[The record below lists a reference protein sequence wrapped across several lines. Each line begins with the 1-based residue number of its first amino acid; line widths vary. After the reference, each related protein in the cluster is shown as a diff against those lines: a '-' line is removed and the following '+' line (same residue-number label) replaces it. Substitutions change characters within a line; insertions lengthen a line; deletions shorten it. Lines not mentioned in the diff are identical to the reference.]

1 MAFSP
6 TIVTVLVLIPIL
18 AWAWLSRRKILLP
31 LPPGPKGLPF
41 VGNVM
46 DLPPPGMP
54 EYKHWIKHKDLYG
67 PLSSVTVLGQMM
79 LIIHDKRVAFELME
93 KRASKYSGRP
103 NMKFGIEI
111 EAAEVILD
119 VVYDYTIEPHDTD
132 PIVKSVGIAI
142 KQFSDAVVPGKWA
155 VDILPFIEHLPEWLP
170 GSGYKKTARF
180 YKKTTADVVEI
191 PYRFARERMSSGDQR
206 TSFVSKAVEQAAHE
220 GTLNTETE
228 HAIKWSAASMYTGG
242 ADTSVSTMAAFFLAM
257 SMFPDVQRKAQE
269 EIDRVV
275 GTSRL
280 PTAADREN
288 LPYINAV
295 VEEAQRWHPITP
307 MGLPHASEEDDMID
321 GFRIPKGTYLIPAIW
336 WFTRDPATYHDP
348 EVFKPERFSEPYNEP
363 SATNVT
369 FGFGRRICP
378 GRVLAD
384 STIYLTFVQAL
395 AVFDIQK
402 ASDGKGHPL
411 EPEHTFGSGIIAYPG
426 HFDVQMTPRTSQARD
441 LVETV
446 VREHP
451 FEESDARYL
460 HKAAA

>member
-1 MAFSP
+1 MISH
-6 TIVTVLVLIPIL
+6 
-18 AWAWLSRRKILLP
+18 S
-31 LPPGPKGLPF
+31 
-41 VGNVM
+41 
-46 DLPPPGMP
+46 
-54 EYKHWIKHKDLYG
+54 
-67 PLSSVTVLGQMM
+67 
-79 LIIHDKRVAFELME
+79 
-93 KRASKYSGRP
+93 
-103 NMKFGIEI
+103 

-132 PIVKSVGIAI
+132 PIVKSVGIAL

-170 GSGYKKTARF
+170 GSGYKKTARY
-180 YKKTTADVVEI
+180 YKKTTADVVDI

-206 TSFVSKAVEQAAHE
+206 TSFVSKAVEQAMRE
-220 GTLNTETE
+220 GTLDAETE

-280 PTAADREN
+280 PNPGDREN

-348 EVFKPERFSEPYNEP
+348 EVFKPERFFEPYNEP

-384 STIYLTFVQAL
+384 STIYMTFVQAL
-395 AVFDIQK
+395 AVFDIAK
-402 ASDGKGHPL
+402 AVDGKGDPL

-441 LVETV
+441 MVEKV

-460 HKAAA
+460 HKAAV